1 MKAES
6 QERLVSRSSFIHKKS
21 KRTTVRKCIGAI
33 VLLLFCICFSSSSLL
48 ELVLTRATKS
58 VQVFNVEKTPPNP
71 PSRSTYQPLLESF
84 VTLSMTKIADI
95 TIGNEA
101 EAFFLAILPLNG
113 TLLGSYRTSLTS
125 WETKVIELGQDFKPL
140 ATKNGALEKIRI
152 PETEDGRVFEFDNE
166 GWIVDNHY
174 EHNRI
179 YERNRMMRTLNGRRQ
194 IELDTSQLGNAFN
207 RGKNWSPFVFKNNLF
222 FVYSLSPLRVLRCS
236 MPEGKLDWEFKADKE
251 NQIDIDNMLKR
262 GGTNAVVYGAYVYGI
277 GRETKYENITC
288 KGKIHPKTAQHY
300 PFLWRFPLGV
310 MESTTAGVSQ
320 SNAQD
325 EVRMEKNIIQFR
337 EIVHPFL
344 GGVNDPASLFVFND
358 TLFVTV
364 SSCSCACLPGFGN
377 SWQNNSVFKIDLM
390 MT

>member
-1 MKAES
+1 
-6 QERLVSRSSFIHKKS
+6 
-21 KRTTVRKCIGAI
+21 
-33 VLLLFCICFSSSSLL
+33 
-48 ELVLTRATKS
+48 
-58 VQVFNVEKTPPNP
+58 
-71 PSRSTYQPLLESF
+71 
-84 VTLSMTKIADI
+84 
-95 TIGNEA
+95 
-101 EAFFLAILPLNG
+101 
-113 TLLGSYRTSLTS
+113 
-125 WETKVIELGQDFKPL
+125 
-140 ATKNGALEKIRI
+140 
-152 PETEDGRVFEFDNE
+152 
-166 GWIVDNHY
+166 
-174 EHNRI
+174 
-179 YERNRMMRTLNGRRQ
+179 MRTLNGRRQ

-207 RGKNWSPFVFKNNLF
+207 RGKNWSPFVYKNNLF
-222 FVYSLSPLRVLRCS
+222 FMYSLSPLRVLRCS

-262 GGTNAVVYGAYVYGI
+262 GGTNAVVYGVYVYGI

-300 PFLWRFPLGV
+300 SFLWRFPLEV
-310 MESTTAGVSQ
+310 MESTNAGVSQ